1 MAQRP
6 TLSPLAVAAR
16 ALQRCAED
24 HADDAD
30 QGRAVLVVLA
40 QSLRPQIVT
49 DLLDAADTAGS
60 EHLTVDAIAYDAL
73 IGAVRIAA

>member
-1 MAQRP
+1 MARRP

-40 QSLRPQIVT
+40 QSLRPAIVT
-49 DLLDAADTAGS
+49 DLLGAIDTSGS
-60 EHLTVDAIAYDAL
+60 EHVNLDMIAYDAL
-73 IGAVRIAA
+73 IRVAA